1 MSIDRE
7 LIRRGVI
14 VPTFKPTQ
22 SINVLTFPF
31 KGRHYLNFIKARN
44 KVRSLNL
51 TNVSEWRKY
60 CYLNDVMPHGV
71 PENPEIVYRNNGWK
85 NFNDW
90 LGVKTIIKVKKKK
103 KIKDKAVDMVKNYK
117 FLKLSSKRLPKAL
130 TAIKLVGNLSRRSSY
145 EYTNEEA
152 EFLIKNLKQSMRKL
166 KKIFKKN

>member
-14 VPTFKPTQ
+14 VPTFKPAQ

-51 TNVSEWRKY
+51 ANVSEWRKY

-130 TAIKLVGNLSRRSSY
+130 TAIKLVGNLSRKSSY
-145 EYTNEEA
+145 EYTSEEA
-152 EFLIKNLKQSMRKL
+152 EYLIKSLKQAMRKL
-166 KKIFKKN
+166 RKKF